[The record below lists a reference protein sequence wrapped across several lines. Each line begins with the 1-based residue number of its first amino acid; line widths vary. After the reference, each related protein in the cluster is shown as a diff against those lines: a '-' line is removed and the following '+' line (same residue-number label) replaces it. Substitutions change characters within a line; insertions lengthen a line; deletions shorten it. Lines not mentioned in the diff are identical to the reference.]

1 MPAVG
6 GGYTGALSWRIVWLV
21 TEALL
26 GLGSALLA
34 MAAWL
39 VKIWWQGDMGIPPSF
54 LRSLVSIDWPI
65 VIGIVVALLSCVGI
79 RRRCFALGQRVS
91 TSKAMAVDAAMF
103 QPAFAA
109 SMSGES
115 HSKSAEKNQGD
126 SSGSE
131 STTSG
136 TTIVQSSSTI
146 LHAVAP
152 ALQNGVKDSLLLVDH
167 ATGIGSAEAQA
178 TVRYYA
184 RARRGDS
191 GSPYSAESYA
201 ENRTPVHDTTVAD
214 GPARIVS
221 RTAPSTLAT
230 DSPQEPPPPSSPWAT
245 DKEVSATFPKP
256 SLLVGCSAAAKCQA
270 TRRAHQLKCTRA

>member
-1 MPAVG
+1 MPLCFSQPLRQACLERVTPNPLRKTRVTVAAVK
-6 GGYTGALSWRIVWLV
+6 
-21 TEALL
+21 ALL
-26 GLGSALLA
+26 
-34 MAAWL
+34 
-39 VKIWWQGDMGIPPSF
+39 
-54 LRSLVSIDWPI
+54 
-65 VIGIVVALLSCVGI
+65 VVQQSCSQA
-79 RRRCFALGQRVS
+79 RRYF
-91 TSKAMAVDAAMF
+91 T
-103 QPAFAA
+103 
-109 SMSGES
+109 
-115 HSKSAEKNQGD
+115 
-126 SSGSE
+126 
-131 STTSG
+131 
-136 TTIVQSSSTI
+136 
-146 LHAVAP
+146 
-152 ALQNGVKDSLLLVDH
+152 LLVDH